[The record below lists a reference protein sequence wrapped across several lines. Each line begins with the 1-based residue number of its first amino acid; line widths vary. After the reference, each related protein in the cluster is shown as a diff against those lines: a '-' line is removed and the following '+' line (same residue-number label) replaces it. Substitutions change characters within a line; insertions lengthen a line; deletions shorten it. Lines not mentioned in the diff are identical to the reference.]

1 MKFVIALIRHETNT
15 FSPVPTQLSDFRRGT
30 TSNGPAYG
38 DAARMACEGT
48 NSAAAAYLDLARDMG
63 ADVDFAVCA
72 NAVPSGLV
80 TREAFEHLCD
90 TVVHSAEQGCDAI
103 LLDLHGAMVV
113 DGYADAEGELLRR
126 LRACTP
132 AGLPIG
138 VALDF
143 HANFSRE
150 LIRHATAIAGY
161 CTYPHVDVYETGAR
175 VGRSI
180 RALLERRSAPVLLW
194 RRLPMLTHMLRQTP
208 AMQPMK
214 DIMDRAMQAERD
226 GEVCNA
232 SVFGGFP
239 LSDIPCAG
247 FSVVIVTERDRLT
260 QGQQLL
266 DELCTLAWARRADFV
281 FPAAP
286 VAESIAQAKRLP
298 QGPVILVDHGD
309 NCGAGGTTDIMAVL
323 QEVLAQG
330 LEDVVAGPFCDPAS
344 VATLFEAG
352 VGAEVTLDVGGKTD
366 MPALQLQGQPL
377 RLCGVVERL
386 TDGDY
391 TVTGPMYTGMRLSL
405 GRTAVLRVGTVRI
418 FISER
423 PQEPYDTGVF
433 THAGVDPAQARYV
446 LLKSRQHFRAGF
458 EPFARHIVLVSG
470 PGVCSSD
477 YSLFPFRQLPRPM
490 YPLDADAGLEQAES
504 WPAAMPPMA
513 SGAVA

>member
-1 MKFVIALIRHETNT
+1 MKFVLALIRHETNT
-15 FSPVPTQLSDFRRGT
+15 FSPVSTQLSDFRRGT
-30 TSNGPAYG
+30 ATNGPAYG
-38 DAARMACEGT
+38 EAAILACENT
-48 NSAAAAYLDLARDMG
+48 NSAAAAYLDLAREMG
-63 ADVDFAVCA
+63 AEVDFAVCA
-72 NAVPSGLV
+72 NAVPSGVV
-80 TREAFEHLCD
+80 TREAFESLCD
-90 TVVHSAEQGCDAI
+90 TVVQSARQGCDAI

-113 DGYADAEGELLRR
+113 DGYPDAEGELLRR

-143 HANFSRE
+143 HANFSSE

-180 RALLERRSAPVLLW
+180 RALLEQRSAPVVLW

-226 GEVCNA
+226 REVCNA
-232 SVFGGFP
+232 SIFGGFP
-239 LSDIPCAG
+239 LSDIPYAG
-247 FSVVIVTERDRLT
+247 FSVVIVAERDRVAA
-260 QGQQLL
+260 GMELL
-266 DELCTLAWARRADFV
+266 DELCELAWSRRADFV
-281 FPAAP
+281 FPSTS
-286 VAESIAQAKRLP
+286 VAESIAQAKALE

-323 QEVLAQG
+323 EEVLAQG
-330 LEDVVAGPFCDPAS
+330 LEDVVAGPFCDPVT
-344 VATLFEAG
+344 VATLFEHG
-352 VGAEVTLDVGGKTD
+352 VGAEVTVDVGGKID
-366 MPALQLQGQPL
+366 MPALNLVGQPL
-377 RLCGVVERL
+377 RLTGVIERL
-386 TDGDY
+386 TDGEY

-405 GRTAVLRVGTVRI
+405 GRTAVLRIGSVRV

-433 THAGVDPAQARYV
+433 THAGIDPAQSKYV

-458 EPFARHIVLVSG
+458 EPFAKHIVLVSG
-470 PGVCSSD
+470 PGVCSSE
-477 YSLFPFRQLPRPM
+477 YRLFPFQHLPRPM
-490 YPLDADAGLEQAES
+490 YPLDADASLLDAES
-504 WPAAMPPMA
+504 WPAQ
-513 SGAVA
+513 GAH

>member
-30 TSNGPAYG
+30 TLNGPAYG

-90 TVVHSAEQGCDAI
+90 TVVHSAQQGCDAI

-175 VGRSI
+175 VG
-180 RALLERRSAPVLLW
+180 AASARCWSAAAPGAAVA
-194 RRLPMLTHMLRQTP
+194 PPAHADHMLRQTP

-247 FSVVIVTERDRLT
+247 FSVVIVTERDRLA

-266 DELCTLAWARRADFV
+266 DELCTLAWRAARTLS
-281 FPAAP
+281 FPP
-286 VAESIAQAKRLP
+286 
-298 QGPVILVDHGD
+298 
-309 NCGAGGTTDIMAVL
+309 
-323 QEVLAQG
+323 
-330 LEDVVAGPFCDPAS
+330 
-344 VATLFEAG
+344 
-352 VGAEVTLDVGGKTD
+352 
-366 MPALQLQGQPL
+366 
-377 RLCGVVERL
+377 
-386 TDGDY
+386 
-391 TVTGPMYTGMRLSL
+391 
-405 GRTAVLRVGTVRI
+405 
-418 FISER
+418 
-423 PQEPYDTGVF
+423 
-433 THAGVDPAQARYV
+433 
-446 LLKSRQHFRAGF
+446 RQWPNR
-458 EPFARHIVLVSG
+458 
-470 PGVCSSD
+470 
-477 YSLFPFRQLPRPM
+477 LPRPS
-490 YPLDADAGLEQAES
+490 ACRRAR
-504 WPAAMPPMA
+504 
-513 SGAVA
+513 